1 MNRFILEKTMA
12 LTTVL
17 NWIWKGMMYDWSVLF
32 DVYWKMFEPIVPWL
46 PDERAPS
53 KVAIHNSTTSF
64 NLSWFQ
70 QWNEVSLSVVIVANR
85 TSDDISWDV
94 YCHFQQWNWSGRDTT
109 VDMYMWEAYLP
120 AEDEGT
126 YWNWISY
133 AWMWVDPDEFRPWI
147 TQYRYRWEICG
158 EDFYKTCTCS
168 NLSFDNDPHPAGYM
182 WVEWSN
188 LCYVPPCYYSGSS
201 QTWYKHMIQPDP
213 WYSWSSW
220 QTPWHIWIPSS
231 SSDHHIYYVNEYGT
245 VSRTKESYA
254 RPSYDSTTGNPWFV
268 WMTPSDDWI
277 PERVWYNYLCYVDAG
292 WNKRRLWVWE
302 V

>member
-1 MNRFILEKTMA
+1 MKWFILEITMA
-12 LTTVL
+12 LTADL
-17 NWIWKGMMYDWSVLF
+17 NWIWKWLICDWSVLF
-32 DVYWKMFEPIVPWL
+32 DIYWKMFEPNVPEL
-46 PDERAPS
+46 PDGWS
-53 KVAIHNSTTSF
+53 QVSVHNPTTNF
-64 NLSWFQ
+64 DLSWFQ
-70 QWNEVSLSVVIVANR
+70 QWNEVCLSVIEVSNH
-85 TSDDISWDV
+85 TSDYYLWDI

-109 VDMYMWEAYLP
+109 VDMWLWYADLP
-120 AEDEGT
+120 PEEDWT
-126 YWNWISY
+126 YRSRCAY

-147 TQYRYRWEICG
+147 TQYRFRWEICG

-168 NLSFDNDPHPAGYM
+168 NLSIDTDPHPAGYM

-231 SSDHHIYYVNEYGT
+231 SSDHHIYYVNEYGI

-254 RPSYDSTTGNPWFV
+254 WSGGSSSAWSNTEGFIWLIPSTSST
-268 WMTPSDDWI
+268 
-277 PERVWYNYLCYVDAG
+277 PEQAWYNYLCYVDWG
-292 WNKRRLWVWE
+292 WYKRRMWVWE
-302 V
+302 I